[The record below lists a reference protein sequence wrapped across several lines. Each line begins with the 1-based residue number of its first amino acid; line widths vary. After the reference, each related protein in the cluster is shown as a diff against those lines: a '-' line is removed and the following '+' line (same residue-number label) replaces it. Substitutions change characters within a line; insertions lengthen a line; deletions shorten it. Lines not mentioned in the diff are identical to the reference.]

1 MKRSISSHDFYFVV
15 VVVIIVSKE
24 DGMDFFPGLFTGMD
38 PHRHAARKKKKKK
51 KRLGSYWE
59 RVINTVLELAKATIC
74 GGERGVY
81 NDNDRRRKSL
91 MSYLR
96 GKDFVLD
103 FREKERE

>member
-1 MKRSISSHDFYFVV
+1 MGWISSQDSSREWIHTDTH
-15 VVVIIVSKE
+15 
-24 DGMDFFPGLFTGMD
+24 PG
-38 PHRHAARKKKKKK
+38 RKKKKKK
-51 KRLGSYWE
+51 AIGKYWE
-59 RVINTVLELAKATIC
+59 RVINTVLELAQATIF

-103 FREKERE
+103 FREKEIE

>member
-1 MKRSISSHDFYFVV
+1 MKRSISSHDFRFVV

-24 DGMDFFPGLFTGMD
+24 DGIDFFPGLFTGMD
-38 PHRHAARKKKKKK
+38 PHRHAPRKKKKKAIGK
-51 KRLGSYWE
+51 YWE
-59 RVINTVLELAKATIC
+59 RVINTVLELAQATIF